1 MQWLRRAFVTIKGL
15 PLSEQNDNQLLS
27 VPAAAAALTPAAA
40 ATGAP
45 GVSIARPACAC
56 WLGPI
61 VYNWNRG
68 KAKPR

>member
-27 VPAAAAALTPAAA
+27 VAAALTPAAA

-45 GVSIARPACAC
+45 GGSAYACR
-56 WLGPI
+56 LGPI
-61 VYNWNRG
+61 VFNWNRG

>member
-27 VPAAAAALTPAAA
+27 VAAALTPAAA

-45 GVSIARPACAC
+45 GPVVLLLNLIVPVGWVPLSSIE
-56 WLGPI
+56 I
-61 VYNWNRG
+61 V
-68 KAKPR
+68 AKPS

>member
-27 VPAAAAALTPAAA
+27 VAAALTPAAA

-45 GVSIARPACAC
+45 GGSIARPACAC
-56 WLGPI
+56 RLGPI
-61 VYNWNRG
+61 VFNWNRG
-68 KAKPR
+68 KA